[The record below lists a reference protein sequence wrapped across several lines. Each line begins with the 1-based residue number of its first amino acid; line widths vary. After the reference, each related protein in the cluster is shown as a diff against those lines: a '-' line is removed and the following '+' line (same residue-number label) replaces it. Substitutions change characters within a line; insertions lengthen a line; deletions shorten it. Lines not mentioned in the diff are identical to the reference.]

1 MQFFVLKTTVNLWKL
16 IVSAVVLEKFISEME
31 TAAAAI
37 LKMVDFVSMFAD
49 ARAISGQKRSKWF
62 FVKFLGQ
69 FRDHGVIIAIMSPPG
84 HLVQDIH
91 NARWFYGV
99 FKSAGQFIKVSNI
112 NNISMGMTYLN
123 TWTHHVMYFRPCI
136 KVIMHGNINN
146 LFSFV
151 HHKVLHWY
159 AKSETAALLKRDEK

>member
-1 MQFFVLKTTVNLWKL
+1 MHFFDLKTTVNLWKL

-31 TAAAAI
+31 TAAAVI
-37 LKMVDFVSMFAD
+37 PKMVDFVSMFAD

-62 FVKFLGQ
+62 VKFWAQ
-69 FRDHGVIIAIMSPPG
+69 IRDHAGVIIAIMSPPG

-91 NARWFYGV
+91 DARWFYG
-99 FKSAGQFIKVSNI
+99 FLKSAGQFIKVSNI

-123 TWTHHVMYFRPCI
+123 TWTHHVMYFRPSI
-136 KVIMHGNINN
+136 KVVMYGNIIN

-151 HHKVLHWY
+151 HHKDSALIR
-159 AKSETAALLKRDEK
+159 KETAALLKRDEK